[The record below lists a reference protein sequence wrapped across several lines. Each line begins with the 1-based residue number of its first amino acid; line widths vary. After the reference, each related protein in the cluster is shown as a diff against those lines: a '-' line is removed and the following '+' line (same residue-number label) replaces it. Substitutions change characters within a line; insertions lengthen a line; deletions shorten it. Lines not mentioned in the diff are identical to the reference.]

1 MNASAQAH
9 AAPVHAGSPGGP
21 AASGSSLAE
30 NSPKATRE
38 RTPYPIEFVQSVRRE
53 GLLHGNPRRMGQSR
67 QTTLWTI
74 RDGNEAGPSLIGPV
88 GEGNGV
94 HDQGLGQ
101 PELRA
106 TGARPE
112 TGTTAGDLE
121 GILPTGGTRPDHRY
135 EAPRSGDMGILGG
148 TARCDALSIRPQEC
162 KMLSDGHLRPCELA
176 RLLNSTPL
184 GEVLSTRQLHRQ
196 RERAEHR
203 FAADRRINLIA
214 YVAWLVCER
223 HASPARLDRAGRQ
236 RAVCTRDLLNLLNA
250 QSYRCAL
257 SGRVL
262 EPANAAMDHV
272 QPVSRGGRHSIENI
286 QLLEKAVNRA
296 KGTMTNDEFLA
307 MCRDVVAWADNRS
320 AGAE

>member
-1 MNASAQAH
+1 MNASAQVH
-9 AAPVHAGSPGGP
+9 AAPVDAGGQGGP
-21 AASGSSLAE
+21 AASGSSLAG
-30 NSPKATRE
+30 NRRKATRE

-53 GLLHGNPRRMGQSR
+53 GPLHVSPRRMDQSR
-67 QTTLWTI
+67 EPTLWSI
-74 RDGNEAGPSLIGPV
+74 RDGNEAGPSLAGPM
-88 GEGNGV
+88 GEGDGL

-106 TGARPE
+106 AGARPE
-112 TGTTAGDLE
+112 TGTTASDLE
-121 GILPTGGTRPDHRY
+121 GILPAGSTRSDHRC
-135 EAPRSGDMGILGG
+135 EAPRPGDMGILGG
-148 TARCDALSIRPQEC
+148 AARCDALSIRPQEREG
-162 KMLSDGHLRPCELA
+162 LAAGQLRPCELA

-203 FAADRRINLIA
+203 FAVDRRINLLA
-214 YVAWLVCER
+214 YIAWLVCER
-223 HASPARLDRAGRQ
+223 HMPLNRSERLGRQ
-236 RAVCTRDLLNLLNA
+236 RAVSTADLLNLLEA
-250 QSYRCAL
+250 QRYRCAL
-257 SGRVL
+257 SGRLL

-272 QPVSRGGRHSIENI
+272 LPVSRRGRHSIENI